1 MNYVAAN
8 SVSNTLKHTF
18 SSSRGFSPVCLPS
31 FSHPPPTTSTSFS
44 SRAIFYRPA
53 LLPYLGPGAAG
64 LAAIKLPHG
73 RQLLAANLRLRCSNT
88 QTQLNCP
95 PSHTAC

>member
-31 FSHPPPTTSTSFS
+31 FSHPPTHHVHF
-44 SRAIFYRPA
+44 F
-53 LLPYLGPGAAG
+53 LLPSNLLSAGPAPVSGTGGGGSGRDKAPTREAA
-64 LAAIKLPHG
+64 
-73 RQLLAANLRLRCSNT
+73 
-88 QTQLNCP
+88 
-95 PSHTAC
+95 PSS